1 MEETAV
7 PPHQQEPSWNEDQGC
22 YTATFETNL
31 LQKDG
36 GEDGS
41 STTPQHPRKKLFRK
55 RRNSAGAAASLDL
68 SRDSIVRIDFE
79 ETTTPTTTLT
89 SLGTSSRE
97 QFTDAVSE
105 GSLRRILS
113 TGDLPNHPSPLVAT
127 DDAGLD
133 PTKLILTRTN
143 SLSPC
148 SLAAILTWSNTS
160 SGNKQLNDSN
170 ATDDDA
176 ISLSSSTYFEPD
188 DFDPSRWRSILND
201 PPAFG
206 FAVVAL
212 ATAVTHPLLFM
223 AGALTAWG
231 SVTAAHR
238 GYNYW
243 NSTTPAAAPS
253 SSTSKPLDCFKEVF
267 CIDPSIHVRP
277 EESAVIEEGKD
288 EEDGTVQP
296 LKNKNE
302 SPITAKLSD
311 TDATTLEPSSNATK
325 RGDDNIMITNKP
337 EINRASP
344 PVEKKRRKLQPEK
357 RKEWLDL
364 HYPTLKNNVVKQS
377 GPLVG
382 LNAVDFFHVFFDD
395 NAVYSFKVF
404 QEKRKDI
411 DIVYGNW
418 KELPKNIGSV
428 SMMPDRQES
437 SAITL
442 RPLFPQETEYRTF
455 QGRTLSFKAK
465 TNSLFGPP
473 YATTVKTQRI
483 LIVDKRLAILESM
496 TNLSDIPFS
505 DRFFVMERW
514 IVTAE
519 KVNGRY
525 VAHVSASCEVIFH
538 QSCPF
543 ENQIKSKSISTIA
556 DICNSWCSMATEA
569 LKLTERAK
577 LNRLQRSGLD
587 DDDDDDDTAHYEDD
601 TDDNDVDH
609 HPLEKG
615 HAEGLEVVVR
625 QLGDDDPVEGQPQHH
640 IFMLAAPSRTQ
651 QVMRPTRPI
660 ASVRRSLS
668 QLKRRRASLASSTN
682 VEEQSA
688 ASTKNSI

>member
-1 MEETAV
+1 MGETAA
-7 PPHQQEPSWNEDQGC
+7 PPHRHPDEPSWNEDQGC

-41 STTPQHPRKKLFRK
+41 SSTPQQHQRNNSERKKRFRK
-55 RRNSAGAAASLDL
+55 RRNSAGAAASSLDL

-79 ETTTPTTTLT
+79 ETTTTTTTTTPTALP
-89 SLGTSSRE
+89 SLGASSSRE
-97 QFTDAVSE
+97 QIADVVSE

-127 DDAGLD
+127 DDAD
-133 PTKLILTRTN
+133 
-143 SLSPC
+143 SLSSPC

-170 ATDDDA
+170 ATEDDA

-188 DFDPSRWRSILND
+188 DFDPSRWRSILHD

-243 NSTTPAAAPS
+243 NNTTPAAAPSSS
-253 SSTSKPLDCFKEVF
+253 SSTSKPLDCFKKVF
-267 CIDPSIHVRP
+267 CVDPSIHVRP
-277 EESAVIEEGKD
+277 EESAVIEEKKD

-296 LKNKNE
+296 LKNNNE
-302 SPITAKLSD
+302 PPITVKLSD
-311 TDATTLEPSSNATK
+311 QDATTLEPSSNATT
-325 RGDDNIMITNKP
+325 RGDDMITNNKP
-337 EINRASP
+337 EINQASP
-344 PVEKKRRKLQPEK
+344 PVEKKRRKLQPEE

-395 NAVYSFKVF
+395 DAVYSFKVF

-418 KELPKNIGSV
+418 KELPKNIGAV
-428 SMMPDRQES
+428 SMIPERQES
-437 SAITL
+437 SAVTP

-543 ENQIKSKSISTIA
+543 EYQIKSKSTSTIA
-556 DICNSWCSMATEA
+556 DIVKSWCSMATEA
-569 LKLTERAK
+569 LKLAERAK

-587 DDDDDDDTAHYEDD
+587 DDDDDTAQHYD
-601 TDDNDVDH
+601 TDDDH
-609 HPLEKG
+609 HPLEKS
-615 HAEGLEVVVR
+615 EGLEVVAR
-625 QLGDDDPVEGQPQHH
+625 QLGDDDDDLVEGQPQHH
-640 IFMLAAPSRTQ
+640 IFMLAAPSRTL
-651 QVMRPTRPI
+651 QVMRPTRPL

-668 QLKRRRASLASSTN
+668 QLKRRRASLGSTH
-682 VEEQSA
+682 
-688 ASTKNSI
+688 